1 MTTLGRVALYLVFAL
16 TVYAAVAGVLAGRRG
31 DRRLMRSSRNAFTA
45 AFGATLVA
53 VVAVEY
59 ALVTHD
65 FSLAVVAEHTSRRLP
80 AGYTLS
86 SLWASEAGSL
96 LLWLAVLTGASAL
109 ALRQNRIA
117 TAS

>member
-45 AFGATLVA
+45 ALGATLVA

-59 ALVTHD
+59 ALCD
-65 FSLAVVAEHTSRRLP
+65 ARLLAGGRRRAHQPAVAGRLH
-80 AGYTLS
+80 A
-86 SLWASEAGSL
+86 E
-96 LLWLAVLTGASAL
+96 L
-109 ALRQNRIA
+109 ALGERGRA
-117 TAS
+117 RSFCGSRS